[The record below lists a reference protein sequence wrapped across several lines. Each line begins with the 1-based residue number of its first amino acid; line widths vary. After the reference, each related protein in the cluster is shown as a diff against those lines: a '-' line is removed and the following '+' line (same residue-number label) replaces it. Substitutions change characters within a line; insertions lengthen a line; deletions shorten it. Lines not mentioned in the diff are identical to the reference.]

1 MDTIKIE
8 NLQYITIGVQGEH
21 NAETVPIDMT
31 SWVEEFA
38 EKEIEG
44 VSYYILF
51 KPYDST
57 VALPVVTEWSPDED
71 NILRWTITLSNTY
84 TAGVGY
90 AEVRA
95 IRFNSVENDGLEL
108 GIVKKSKVIP
118 VTVGASVTGVEGGT
132 VPAPYDDWV
141 NLVLQTKEQLN
152 TMFEGAVTE
161 YQGSNSGT
169 EIPTGAWSTTPD
181 LTKNYMWSR
190 IDFEWSTGSHSYFY
204 TVSYLGLEEAGVQ
217 EINGITGSVTLT
229 GANIQEG
236 ATAPTG
242 SVQAKLNNHAS
253 LISAIQ
259 SNLSTV
265 QSNLST
271 VQGNVS
277 TLQGNVSTLQ
287 GNVSTLQS
295 NVSTLQSGKLDS
307 SKIVYSS
314 AEPAK
319 VAGTIW
325 LKPKG

>member
-108 GIVKKSKVIP
+108 GIVKKSRVIP
-118 VTVGASVTGVEGGT
+118 VTVDASVSGVEGGT

-141 NLVLQTKEQLN
+141 NLVLNTEQRLN
-152 TMFEGAVTE
+152 QMFEGAVTT
-161 YQGSNSGT
+161 YQGSSSGT
-169 EIPTGAWSTTPD
+169 EIPTGAWSSTPD
-181 LTKNYMWSR
+181 LTQNYMWSR
-190 IDFEWSTGSHSYFY
+190 IEFEWATGAKSYFY

-217 EINGITGSVTLT
+217 SVNGLTGVAVLT

-236 ATAPTG
+236 ATAPAG
-242 SVQAKLNNHAS
+242 SVQAKLNSHTTS
-253 LISAIQ
+253 ISTIQ
-259 SNLSTV
+259 E
-265 QSNLST
+265 
-271 VQGNVS
+271 
-277 TLQGNVSTLQ
+277 
-287 GNVSTLQS
+287 NVSTLQS
-295 NVSTLQSGKLDS
+295 SKLDA
-307 SKIVYSS
+307 SKIVYSATEPS
-314 AEPAK
+314 TPAE
-319 VAGTIW
+319 GMIW